1 MKTKITLWVGS
12 ILGGALMVY
21 LLSAFGGPALGVLRQ
36 STSVIGVLF
45 FLAAL
50 SATIL
55 CLSWRWGYLIRGLVP
70 SSSLAMLTL
79 MRSAGHSLAV
89 LIPSGKLG
97 GDPLR
102 AWLATRQAVP
112 AAESVA
118 SVAADRTLETLSS
131 APFSVLFALLLLQ
144 HGVPELDRA
153 LITIVIGIVIFVVL
167 VVVASRALLNGR
179 GIVSE
184 LVRRIVSDASS
195 RRSFRIGLIEDAE
208 AAATRLLDQRSR
220 LAAAFGVGLIAN
232 GLVIVEFWALLTAF
246 GLPHDLIA
254 VVAAIFATGAAHTL
268 PIPAGVGVLEGAQI
282 WIFGI
287 LGYPMEVGFAV
298 GLAVR
303 LRDVLWMLPGVAY
316 MIFGALRASV
326 SETSKA

>member
-1 MKTKITLWVGS
+1 VKTKITLWVGS
-12 ILGGALMVY
+12 ILGGALLLY

-36 STSVIGVLF
+36 STSVGGLLF

-50 SATIL
+50 AATIL
-55 CLSWRWGYLIRGLVP
+55 CLSWRWGFLIRGLVP
-70 SSSLAMLTL
+70 FSSLTMLTL
-79 MRSAGHSLAV
+79 IRSAGHSLAV

-102 AWLATRQAVP
+102 AWLATRRGVP

-167 VVVASRALLNGR
+167 VLVASRALLRGR

-195 RRSFRIGLIEDAE
+195 RRSFRIDLIEDAE
-208 AAATRLLDQRSR
+208 AAAVRLLDQRPR

-232 GLVIVEFWALLTAF
+232 VLVIAEFWALLVAF

-287 LGYPMEVGFAV
+287 LGYPTEIGFAV

-303 LRDVLWMLPGVAY
+303 LRDVLWMVPGLAY
-316 MIFGALRASV
+316 MLFGAMRASV
-326 SETSKA
+326 SETSEA